1 MRFSRRGEGVGIG
14 GKRVVLLGLVLGSYV
29 PLPFQKDG
37 LKNGNNDS
45 NKNVDLLPVGDHARD
60 IVNSKKK
67 LSGDTSL
74 LVN

>member
-1 MRFSRRGEGVGIG
+1 MGIG

-60 IVNSKKK
+60 IVNSKK
-67 LSGDTSL
+67 
-74 LVN
+74 N